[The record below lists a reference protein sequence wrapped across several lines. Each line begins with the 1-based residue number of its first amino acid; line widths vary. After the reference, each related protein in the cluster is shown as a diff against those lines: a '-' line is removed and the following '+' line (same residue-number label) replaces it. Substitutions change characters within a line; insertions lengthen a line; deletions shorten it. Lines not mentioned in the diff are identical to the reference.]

1 VIRAA
6 VPPMIAA
13 GVAAVLVA
21 GCSGGPPASAP
32 ASGGAASSASSASVS
47 PSAAASASRSSRPRV
62 VVPAPPRK
70 AACYRL
76 TSAQLTRPTNDS
88 RPVPCSRAYTAR
100 TIHVGR
106 LDTVVAGH
114 SVAVDSD
121 AVQRQLAGTCR
132 RELASY
138 VGGSTT
144 TRRLSRL
151 NVAWFSPTL
160 AQSDRGAD
168 WFRCDVV
175 AFSQGDA
182 LLDLP
187 PPQRLK
193 GLLSRAGAL
202 DDYGLC
208 GTAAP
213 ATRGFDR
220 VVCGRP
226 HAWRA
231 ISTIE
236 LAGGKR
242 YPGAARVRRA
252 GDSGCKDAARSR
264 ADDTLKFSYGW
275 EWPTAAQWAAGQH
288 FGYCWAPG

>member
-1 VIRAA
+1 LIRTA
-6 VPPMIAA
+6 VPLA
-13 GVAAVLVA
+13 VAAVLVA
-21 GCSGGPPASAP
+21 GCSGGTPASSP
-32 ASGGAASSASSASVS
+32 SSSGSSSPTAAASSATASAASGS
-47 PSAAASASRSSRPRV
+47 PSARATKRPAAV
-62 VVPAPPRK
+62 VPPAPPR

-76 TSAQLTRPTNDS
+76 TSGQLTRPTNDS
-88 RPVPCSRAYTAR
+88 RPVPCSKPYTAR
-100 TIHVGR
+100 TVHVGR

-121 AVQRQLAGTCR
+121 IVQRQLAATCR
-132 RELASY
+132 RQLASY
-138 VGGSTT
+138 VGGATS

-175 AFSQGDA
+175 AFARGDA

-187 PPQRLK
+187 RPDRLK
-193 GLLSRAGAL
+193 GLLGRAGAL
-202 DDYGLC
+202 DTYGLC
-208 GTAAP
+208 GSAAP
-213 ATRGFDR
+213 ATRGFER
-220 VVCGRP
+220 VVCGQP

-231 ISTIE
+231 IRTTD
-236 LAGGKR
+236 LAGGAR
-242 YPGAARVRRA
+242 YPGAARVRSA
-252 GDSGCKDAARSR
+252 GESGCKDAARSR

-275 EWPTAAQWAAGQH
+275 EWPTADQWAAGQH